1 MYIIIAINTFL
12 FSRYAREQ
20 EHPKVGSS
28 DTSEEV
34 NENDENLSQPEAEN
48 KTPPLSEKGKCD
60 NIFGSQSSFNSMN
73 TNNNLSKRN
82 HILISPAKPTHQLT
96 IRTVDSLNK
105 ITPLEEIVISDSEET

>member
-1 MYIIIAINTFL
+1 MKINI
-12 FSRYAREQ
+12 FSFFYRYAREQ
-20 EHPKVGSS
+20 DVKVSS

-34 NENDENLSQPEAEN
+34 NENDENASQSEAEN
-48 KTPPLSEKGKCD
+48 KSSPLSEKGKCD

-73 TNNNLSKRN
+73 NNNVSKRN
-82 HILISPAKPTHQLT
+82 HILTSPAKPTHQLT